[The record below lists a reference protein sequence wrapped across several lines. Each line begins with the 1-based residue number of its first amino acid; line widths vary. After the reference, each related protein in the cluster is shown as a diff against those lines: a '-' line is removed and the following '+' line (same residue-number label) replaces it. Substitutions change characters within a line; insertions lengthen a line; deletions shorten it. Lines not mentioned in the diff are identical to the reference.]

1 MNRDWDFTDD
11 KKLQRGVICR
21 KHKTVMVLVWSNEWK
36 QLHRQASMHWIK
48 MDWQRYSYAQISPFK
63 SIEFEIFAKNLSFL
77 MFKSYKSTIMQ
88 IWLTHDRGLTKR
100 PSTIQ
105 KWLKVGVKN
114 MGSSFRNNIFG
125 VGWTFFILSAGGELP
140 IMQGTEFPRYKTPT
154 RAKNTILLLLGLVK
168 LISIQRAFYWRVVF
182 VYCLH
187 HCFKD
192 LQYFYIFFNC
202 FPMSLINP
210 VLQMHPCAVAVSKSC

>member
-1 MNRDWDFTDD
+1 
-11 KKLQRGVICR
+11 
-21 KHKTVMVLVWSNEWK
+21 
-36 QLHRQASMHWIK
+36 
-48 MDWQRYSYAQISPFK
+48 MDWQHYSYAQISPFK

-105 KWLKVGVKN
+105 KWLKLGVKN
-114 MGSSFRNNIFG
+114 IGSRFRNNIFG

-140 IMQGTEFPRYKTPT
+140 IMQGTQFPRYKTPT
-154 RAKNTILLLLGLVK
+154 QAKNTILLLLGLVK

-210 VLQMHPCAVAVSKSC
+210 VLQMHPAKVANKLKWHVNTSQGLVFSHFRIARARILSHPSLTDSINYWQLIPHNIPTQEHK